1 MQKRNIV
8 LSSIVIAALT
18 LPAFAGGNLAEPVE
32 EVEISSNALEESEV
46 EGVEEVEAAEEESGF
61 EVSGYLKAEVGAYT
75 QDGTRIN
82 GTGPHELGD
91 LHKTEGILKLYLNG
105 ELGDNSSFHAEVQA
119 ITDREG
125 VDGYENHRSYTQHDY
140 LRELYVDTVAYGWD
154 FRIGKQQVVW
164 GKADGV
170 KFLDIINPT
179 DFREWGQNTMED
191 SRIPLWMAV
200 AEKDLG
206 NNDSFQI
213 VWVPDV
219 GRINQIPGLY
229 DPSTGDKGQPFVSL
243 GASSITGHRNG
254 FFQIGKEFGK
264 VAGAFDA
271 AFSGVFGMMP
281 GNGILNGFGG
291 MTVNG
296 FTQIPDVSAF
306 LGSQPGADPTRI
318 GLPAVGGPSGAQMLF
333 GVVHNPSPNG
343 INAQT
348 NLFDGQMNVQHGTQ
362 NDIFDYLGDTTFATF
377 NGFIGMNTVYRVDD
391 VSRKLKNHN
400 FGLRYKKG
408 TDFGLNYTLNYYR
421 HWENNPMVNLHWEA
435 ANGEKLTAT
444 PQVGSFNPATGAP
457 VPAGTAGSYQTTS
470 MVLMNSAGAAY
481 NPSASGPASLVFEQ
495 SVDRVDTMGASFD
508 YAIDTPL
515 VPIVLRGEFVY
526 DKGTKV
532 PEVDLGKLAYGDL
545 AGALTMADAD
555 IVKYVIGADVT
566 VGKNLFVSLQFMDIW
581 NLDYRDDKV
590 QYTGNTQS
598 YGRFTANPATL
609 SLTNGFKKAEEHQIM
624 YTLFLSKPFLESD
637 ALRVNNL
644 FLYEQED
651 GGYWNRLD
659 IEYSYADDILLTAE
673 WNKYGGDKNG
683 VFGQFEELSNI
694 QIGAKYIF

>member
-1 MQKRNIV
+1 MKTKNIV
-8 LSSIVIAALT
+8 LSSVVIAALS
-18 LPAFAGGNLAEPVE
+18 LPAFAGGDLTEPVE
-32 EVEISSNALEESEV
+32 ETQVVDANVTEE
-46 EGVEEVEAAEEESGF
+46 VEEVEETSTL
-61 EVSGYLKAEVGAYT
+61 EVSGYLKTEIAAYT
-75 QDGTRIN
+75 QDGQRVN
-82 GTGPHELGD
+82 GLDRHDRGD
-91 LHKTEGILKLYLNG
+91 LHKAEGTLKLFING
-105 ELGDNSSFHAEVQA
+105 ELGEDTSFHSELQLTSDTKG
-119 ITDREG
+119 IE
-125 VDGYENHRSYTQHDY
+125 GYEHHRNYTQNDY
-140 LRELYVDTVAYGWD
+140 LRELYIDTAYKGWD
-154 FRIGKQQVVW
+154 FRLGKQQVVW

-191 SRIPLWMAV
+191 SRIPLWMLV

-206 NNDSFQI
+206 ENDSLQL

-229 DPSTGDKGQPFVSL
+229 DVNTGDQGQPFVSL
-243 GASSITGHRNG
+243 GAASITGQRNG

-264 VAGAFDA
+264 VAGAFDG

-281 GNGILNGFGG
+281 GNGILQGFAG

-296 FTQIPDVSAF
+296 FTQIPDVSGF
-306 LGSQPGADPTRI
+306 LSSQPGADPTRI
-318 GLPAVGGPSGAQMLF
+318 GLPAVGGPNGAQMLY
-333 GVVHNPSPNG
+333 GVVHRPAPNG
-343 INAQT
+343 IQAKT

-377 NGFIGMNTVYRVDD
+377 NGFIGMNTVYRVNDL
-391 VSRKLKNHN
+391 SQKLKNHN
-400 FGLRYKKG
+400 FGIRYKKG

-435 ANGEKLTAT
+435 ANGEELTAT
-444 PQVGSFNPATGAP
+444 PVAGTFNRMGAP
-457 VPAGTAGSYQTTS
+457 VAAGTPGSYQTTTMALQTAS
-470 MVLMNSAGAAY
+470 GGQY

-495 SVDRVDTMGASFD
+495 SVDRVDTIGASFD
-508 YAIDTPL
+508 YAIDTPFMP
-515 VPIVLRGEFVY
+515 VVLRGEFVY
-526 DKGTKV
+526 DKGSKV
-532 PEVDLGKLAYGDL
+532 PQVDLGKLAYGDL
-545 AGALTMADAD
+545 AGALTMQDAD
-555 IVKYVIGADVT
+555 IFKYVIGADVT
-566 VGKNLFVSLQFMDIW
+566 VGKNLFVSLQFMDTW
-581 NLDYRDDKV
+581 NLDYTDEQV

-598 YGRFTANPATL
+598 YGKFTANPATL

-659 IEYSYADDILLTAE
+659 LEYSYADDILLTAE

-683 VFGQFEELSNI
+683 VFGQFEEMSNI